1 MDEHVH
7 TGIVTFVTTGVYA
20 VLFIWGMRL
29 IAAKMVEY
37 PATKTLGAGLGAI
50 VHFGS

>member
-7 TGIVTFVTTGVYA
+7 TGFVVFVTTGVYA
-20 VLFIWGMRL
+20 VLFIWGVRL
-29 IAAKMVEY
+29 IAAKMVDY
-37 PATKTLGAGLGAI
+37 APTATLGKSLGAV

>member
-29 IAAKMVEY
+29 IAAKLVEY
-37 PATKTLGAGLGAI
+37 PPTATIGKSVGAI
-50 VHFGS
+50 VHFG

>member
-7 TGIVTFVTTGVYA
+7 TGVVTFVTTGVYA
-20 VLFIWGMRL
+20 VLFIWGVRL
-29 IAAKMVEY
+29 IAAKLVEY
-37 PATKTLGAGLGAI
+37 PPTAVIGKSVGAL